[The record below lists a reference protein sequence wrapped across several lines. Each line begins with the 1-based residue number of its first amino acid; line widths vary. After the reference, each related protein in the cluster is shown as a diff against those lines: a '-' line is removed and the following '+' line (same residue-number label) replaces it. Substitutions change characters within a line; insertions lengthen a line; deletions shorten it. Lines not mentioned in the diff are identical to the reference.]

1 MRQLMD
7 EVHFND
13 QGNAVTL
20 VLRFQQTEAL
30 LREASA

>member
-1 MRQLMD
+1 MD

-20 VLRFQQTEAL
+20 VLSGSIRREAH